1 MRKGPLR
8 QGGFLVSRIHRE
20 SKRRFARTLA
30 QHGVALSAVQ
40 GRVLFPLWREGRLP
54 IHELVRRTGLGKST
68 LSGLLDRLER
78 AGHVCRVRSARDRR
92 VVEIEATGEGGG
104 HGEAVARASVEM
116 TSVFYEGFSEAEVER
131 FERDLARVLE
141 NLTNAPRRGKEEKK

>member
-1 MRKGPLR
+1 MKKAPPR

-20 SKRRFARTLA
+20 SKRRFARSLA
-30 QHGVALSAVQ
+30 EHGITLSAVQ

-78 AGHVCRVRSARDRR
+78 AGHVRRVRFAQDRR
-92 VVEIEATGEGGG
+92 VVEIEAIGENGGY
-104 HGEAVARASVEM
+104 GEAVARASAEM
-116 TSVFYEGFSEAEVER
+116 SSLFYEGFSKAEVER
-131 FERDLARVLE
+131 FERDLGRVLE
-141 NLTNAPRRGKEEKK
+141 NLTKPPRKGKEVKK